1 MGRGVCTHARVSVLG
16 ERRGSFKH
24 PAITVGISS
33 DLLCDPAQ
41 DFSGLQLCR
50 LPSNG
55 LDGES
60 LRLDLEASVG
70 GGGTI
75 EKGSDQRRREVEACQ
90 AFEVEEERMF

>member
-1 MGRGVCTHARVSVLG
+1 MRVCACLERGEALSNTQLLLLA
-16 ERRGSFKH
+16 
-24 PAITVGISS
+24 S